1 MARFIVITDGYSPE
15 IRLLA
20 DRILVVEEL
29 DHDQYRWVIEL
40 PAEDEALLTEAAS
53 TAHIER
59 ANDRS
64 PVGSLRV

>member
-15 IRLLA
+15 VRLLA

-29 DHDQYRWVIEL
+29 DHDQFRWVIEL
-40 PAEDEALLTEAAS
+40 PAEDEALLAEAAS

-59 ANDRS
+59 AEARLTVAS
-64 PVGSLRV
+64 IRV

>member
-29 DHDQYRWVIEL
+29 DDDQFRWVIEL
-40 PAEDEALLTEAAS
+40 PAEDEALLAEASS

-59 ANDRS
+59 ADAR
-64 PVGSLRV
+64 PLMGSLRD